1 MNFFKIVYDFIL
13 LPVVIGLRPLVIR
26 FSSGKLHETLQ
37 EQRRSLK
44 ILRQKLS
51 EKPLAGQVLWV
62 HVSSAG
68 EFLQARPIIE
78 KMKADRPEVKVAL
91 SFVSP
96 SGMNWAKNYQNADI
110 IFYAPLDTRW
120 EMAEVVALLKPRV
133 LMLVKFDLWPNMIT
147 ASKKFG
153 AKVIL
158 ISATLR
164 ADSLRNTSWIAR
176 SFFAPIF
183 RQIDQILCVGELD
196 QQRFLRICSDHPAVK
211 VAGDTRM
218 DSVITR
224 QQELSK
230 KLPALNLQ
238 RLRKQMKFICV
249 AGSAWPPDEDILV
262 PAWRALRVEQSILV
276 MVPHEPKPHYLEVL
290 EKKLDQAGLKHARYT
305 SLEEVPIDLQVLVMD
320 QVGKLADL
328 YRIGDFAYVGAGP
341 GGVHNTMEPAA
352 WKLPVF
358 FRPTYQNAPEAI
370 ELVEQKLF
378 SVVSTPS
385 EATLLLE
392 KWMKNLPFAQDLGKK
407 SSEFL
412 EKSAGATYTCFLALN
427 QEF

>member
-1 MNFFKIVYDFIL
+1 LNLLKIVYDFVIL
-13 LPVVIGLRPLVIR
+13 RLVKILRPFVILAT
-26 FSSGKLHETLQ
+26 SGKLHDTLV
-37 EQRRSLK
+37 EQQLALSK
-44 ILRQKLS
+44 LRQKLRDQ
-51 EKPLAGQVLWV
+51 PLSGNVLWV

-68 EFLQARPIIE
+68 EFLQAKPVIE
-78 KMKADRPEVKVAL
+78 KMKAERPEVQVAL

-96 SGMNWAKNYQNADI
+96 SGMTWAQTYTKADV
-110 IFYAPLDTRW
+110 IFYVPLDTKH
-120 EMAEVVALLKPRV
+120 EMAEVVTLLKPKV
-133 LMLVKFDLWPNMIT
+133 LMLVKFDIWPNMISE
-147 ASKKFG
+147 SKKSG

-164 ADSLRNTSWIAR
+164 AESSRNKSWMAR
-176 SFFAPIF
+176 LFFAPIY

-196 QQRFLRICSDHPAVK
+196 QMRFLRVCPDHSCVK
-211 VAGDTRM
+211 IAGDTRM
-218 DSVITR
+218 DSVLTR
-224 QQELSK
+224 QKELSR
-230 KLPALNLQ
+230 LEPPLNLQ
-238 RLRKQMKFICV
+238 ELRRQKKFICV
-249 AGSAWPPDEDILV
+249 AGSAWPADEDILV
-262 PAWRALRVEQSILV
+262 PAWQKLRPENSILI
-276 MVPHEPKPHYLEVL
+276 MVPHEPKSYYLEIL
-290 EKKLDQAGLKHARYT
+290 EKKLDLAGLLHARYT
-305 SLEEVPIDLQVLVMD
+305 GLDQIPSNLQVLVMD

-412 EKSAGATYTCFLALN
+412 EKSAGATYTCFLAIN